1 LRGFRRAAP
10 FELVLVARFADALAG
25 GLFAGVLLASPA
37 GAGLALVCGGAA
49 GALADSEEDVPP
61 DDED

>member
-1 LRGFRRAAP
+1 
-10 FELVLVARFADALAG
+10 VLVARFADALAG

-37 GAGLALVCGGAA
+37 GAGLALACGGAA
-49 GALADSEEDVPP
+49 GALAGSEEDVPP